1 LMANFRDPAVFASIL
16 SFLVKFWHVLSGLYI
31 WEFVTTLDF
40 EWSVIRGRRPYRWT
54 IWIYSL
60 TRLAALLSIVT
71 LLIYLDYPYACQVSD
86 TLHFI
91 FGYLAFAA
99 ASLLIVLRVIAI
111 WNWDKIIVTI
121 AVGVWG
127 INAVL
132 LIQSAA
138 RIRSSWNPALDTCLL
153 RNVQTIKLSFISTL
167 ITDIVLLLVM
177 LIGLLRLRLDG
188 GGMLSMGR
196 VLWTQGVVWLFF
208 ATVAEVPPV
217 VFLSLDLNEALSTAA
232 LLNALIII
240 SIAATRMYRSLANFA
255 QGSTYIVQDSLRGD
269 DYPGSNALQMPVGY
283 RASNKTEVVAH
294 TAHVQYPKSDTNR
307 NRDAIV
313 DEQGHGHCGSSTSI
327 SISDED
333 LERGAEI

>member
-1 LMANFRDPAVFASIL
+1 MANFRDPAVFASIL
-16 SFLVKFWHVLSGLYI
+16 SLLVKFWHVLGGLYI

-71 LLIYLDYPYACQVSD
+71 LLIYLDSPFACQ
-86 TLHFI
+86 I

-99 ASLLIVLRVIAI
+99 ASLLILLRVIAI
-111 WNWDKIIVTI
+111 WNRDKIIMTI

-138 RIRSSWNPALDTCLL
+138 RIRSSWNPALDTCFL
-153 RNVQTIKLSFISTL
+153 RNVQTIKLNFISIL

-188 GGMLSMGR
+188 GGMLSLGR
-196 VLWTQGVVWLFF
+196 VLWRQGVVWLFF

-217 VFLSLDLNEALSTAA
+217 VLFSLDLDDALSTAS
-232 LLNALIII
+232 LLTALIII
-240 SIAATRMYRSLANFA
+240 SIAATRMYRSLADFA
-255 QGSTYIVQDSLRGD
+255 QGSTYIVQDSLRGGN
-269 DYPGSNALQMPVGY
+269 YPGSNALQMPVGY
-283 RASNKTEVVAH
+283 RASNKTEVVVH
-294 TAHVQYPKSDTNR
+294 TAHVQYPTTDTS
-307 NRDAIV
+307 RDATV
-313 DEQGHGHCGSSTSI
+313 DEPGHGHCGSSTSI

>member
-1 LMANFRDPAVFASIL
+1 MANFRDPAVFASNYW
-16 SFLVKFWHVLSGLYI
+16 FAVKFWHFLGGLYI
-31 WEFVTTLDF
+31 WEFFTTLDY
-40 EWSVIRGRRPYRWT
+40 EWSVIRGHRPYRWT

-60 TRLAALLSIVT
+60 TRLATLLSIVT
-71 LLIYLDYPYACQVSD
+71 FLIYLNFPHACQVSD
-86 TLHFI
+86 TIHFT
-91 FGYLAFAA
+91 FSYLAFAA

-111 WNWDKIIVTI
+111 WNRDKIIVTI

-138 RIRSSWNPALDTCLL
+138 RIRSSSNPALDTCLL
-153 RNVQTIKLSFISTL
+153 LNAQAIKLNFISTL

-188 GGMLSMGR
+188 GGMLSLGR
-196 VLWTQGVVWLFF
+196 ILWKQGVVWLFF

-217 VFLSLDLNEALSTAA
+217 VFLSLDLNEALNTMT
-232 LLNALIII
+232 LLPALIII

-255 QGSTYIVQDSLRGD
+255 QGSTYIVHDSLRGGN
-269 DYPGSNALQMPVGY
+269 YPGSNVLQTPVAD
-283 RASNKTEVVAH
+283 RTSKTEVVVH
-294 TAHVQYPKSDTNR
+294 MAHVQYPTSDT

-313 DEQGHGHCGSSTSI
+313 DKQGHGHCGSSTSI
-327 SISDED
+327 SDED
-333 LERGAEI
+333 LERGAES